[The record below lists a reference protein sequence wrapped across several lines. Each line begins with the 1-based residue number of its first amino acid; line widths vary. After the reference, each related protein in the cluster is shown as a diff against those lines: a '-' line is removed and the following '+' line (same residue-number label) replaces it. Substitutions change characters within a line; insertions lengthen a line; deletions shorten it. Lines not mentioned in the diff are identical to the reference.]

1 MPNHTDTNMDL
12 RIRSHFVAQAPEA
25 NRAAPSFWI
34 ARVNEETD
42 AK

>member
-12 RIRSHFVAQAPEA
+12 RIRSHFVAQA

-34 ARVNEETD
+34 ARMNEETD